1 MQFRRYITIVH
12 STTFNMRKNILF
24 LLITMSSISWAQRNR
39 QTTNPV
45 ENKKEEVSLSG
56 LKFRNIGPS
65 VTSGRIAD
73 FAVNPNNYN
82 EYYVATASGGV
93 WKTINAG
100 TSYQPIFDSQGSYSI
115 GCVTLDP
122 GNSNVVWVGSGE
134 NNNQRSVAYGDG
146 VYKSEDA
153 GASWKN
159 MGLKTSEHIGRI
171 IVDPTN
177 SNTVYVAALGPLWKE
192 GGERGVYKTTDGG
205 KTWNQVLKIDQ
216 YTGVNDIVMDPRDP
230 NILYASAHQR
240 MRSDYAYVSGG
251 PGSGMYKTTN
261 GGTQWDKVNNG
272 LPTSDM
278 GRIGLAISPA
288 DPEYIYAIVEAAKDE
303 GFYRSTTQGA
313 KWEKMSSHQTGGNYY
328 NEVIADPKNKDRVY
342 TMGYAISVS
351 DDGGKNFRSIGEDA
365 KHVDNHALWVNPANT
380 NHMRN
385 GCDGGIYE
393 TWDGAKTWQFKSNL
407 PVTQFYKV
415 EVDNTEPFYYVYGG
429 TQDNFSLGGPS
440 RTRSE
445 NGIVNDNWFVTQGGD
460 GFESAIDPFNVN
472 IVYAQSQH
480 GGLTRYDK
488 ATGENM
494 GIQPQPRKGEKEYRW
509 NWDAPLQTSPHKSG
523 RLYIAA
529 NKIFKSD
536 DYGNTWQVISEDVTR
551 NEDRNKLPIM
561 GRVWGIDAT
570 GKNDGVAPYGTV
582 SALSESPKNENL
594 IVIGTD
600 DGLVQI
606 TTDGGKIWKKTESFA
621 GAPSMTYV
629 YHVLTSQHDENVIYA
644 TLNNHKRG
652 DFKPYIYKSTNK
664 GQTWA
669 SITANLPE
677 RGSTYSIAEDHVDAN
692 LLFVGTEFG
701 VHFSNDGGASW
712 KPLKGG
718 LPTIAVRDM
727 AIQKREN
734 DLVLATFGRG
744 FYILDDYSP
753 LRNINQTENKEGYV
767 FPIKDSWMFVESTP
781 LGIRGKGFQGESYF
795 NTPNP
800 QVGAV
805 FTYYFRDDLK
815 TNKEKRQEEE
825 SKLAKGGKDVNYPSY
840 DRLKEE
846 EGEDSPYLLFTV
858 KNEKGDIIRK
868 LKAPTKKGINRITWD
883 FRYPSSNPIDI
894 SPKLNDN
901 PFQSDDVGQLA
912 APGNYTLSMSKYVDG
927 VLTEIIGGEKFIV
940 KVLPGTT
947 LPATDRPAL
956 VAWQRQAAE
965 LQRSIEG
972 TSAILRDANQKVK
985 YLKEAVFS
993 VSEPNQS
1000 FAKEILDLENKL
1012 RSLQDKMFGDRVASQ
1027 LDIDREPSIN
1037 SRLSSAIYSGYGS
1050 TSEPTTTMKNQL
1062 QWAGEEYDTMNAAL
1076 KQVIEKEIPAIE
1088 KKLEGAGAP
1097 YTPGR
1102 MPEWKKN

>member
-1 MQFRRYITIVH
+1 
-12 STTFNMRKNILF
+12 MRKNILF

-629 YHVLTSQHDENVIYA
+629 YHILTSQHDENVIYT

>member
-1 MQFRRYITIVH
+1 MKKI
-12 STTFNMRKNILF
+12 ILV
-24 LLITMSSISWAQRNR
+24 LLVAASSLSWAQRNKR
-39 QTTNPV
+39 ATAPV
-45 ENKKEEVSLSG
+45 ETKKEDVSLSG
-56 LKFRNIGPS
+56 LKFRGIGPA
-65 VTSGRIAD
+65 VTSGRISD
-73 FAVNPNNYN
+73 FAVNPNNFN
-82 EYYVATASGGV
+82 EYYVATSSGGV
-93 WKTINAG
+93 WKTTNAG
-100 TSYQPIFDSQGSYSI
+100 TSYQPIFDTQGSYSI

-122 GNSNVVWVGSGE
+122 NNSNVVWVGSGE

-146 VYKSEDA
+146 VYKSEDG

-159 MGLKTSEHIGRI
+159 MGLKTSEHIGKI

-177 SNTVYVAALGPLWKE
+177 SSVVYVAAIGPLWKE

-205 KTWNQVLKIDQ
+205 KTWNQVLKIDP
-216 YTGVNDIVMDPRDP
+216 YTGVNDIIMDPRDP
-230 NILYASAHQR
+230 SVLYASAHQR

-251 PGSGMYKTTN
+251 PGSGMYKTTD
-261 GGTQWDKVNNG
+261 GGANWDKINNG

-288 DPEYIYAIVEAAKDE
+288 DPEYIYAIVEAAKEE
-303 GFYRSTTQGA
+303 GFYRTTSRGA

-328 NEVIADPKNKDRVY
+328 NEVIADPNNKDRVY

-351 DDGGKNFRSIGEDA
+351 DDGGKNFRPIGEDA
-365 KHVDNHALWVNPANT
+365 KHVDNHALWVNPNDS

-393 TWDGAKTWQFKSNL
+393 TWDGAKTWQYKSNL

-445 NGIVNDNWFVTQGGD
+445 NGIVNDDWFVTQGGD
-460 GFESAIDPFNVN
+460 GFESAIDPFNTN
-472 IVYAQSQH
+472 IVYAQYQH

-488 ATGENM
+488 ATGENT

-509 NWDAPLQTSPHKSG
+509 GWDAPLQTSPHKGG

-529 NKIFKSD
+529 NKVFKSD

-606 TTDGGKIWKKTESFA
+606 TTDGGKIWKRTESFA

-629 YHVLTSQHDENVIYA
+629 YHVLTSQHDENVIYV

-652 DFKPYIYKSTNK
+652 DFKPYVYKSTNK
-664 GQTWA
+664 GQTW
-669 SITANLPE
+669 SSMINGLPE
-677 RGSTYSIAEDHVDAN
+677 RGSTYSVAEDHVDPN

-701 VHFSNDGGASW
+701 VHFSNDGGANW

-744 FYILDDYSP
+744 FYVLDDYSP
-753 LRNINQTENKEGYV
+753 LRNINQTASKEGYL
-767 FPIKDSWMFVESTP
+767 FPIKDSWMFVERTP

-795 NTPNP
+795 STPNP
-800 QVGAV
+800 TVGAV
-805 FTYYFRDDLK
+805 FTYYFKEDLK
-815 TNKEKRQEEE
+815 TSKAQREEEE
-825 SKLAKGGKDVNYPSY
+825 SKLAKDGKDVNYPSY
-840 DRLKEE
+840 DKLKGEQDEE
-846 EGEDSPYLLFTV
+846 SPYLLFTV
-858 KNEKGDIIRK
+858 KNEQGTIIRK
-868 LKAPTKKGINRITWD
+868 LKASAKKGVNRITWD
-883 FRYPSSNPIDI
+883 FRHPTSSPVNINPQ
-894 SPKLNDN
+894 PNNN
-901 PFQSDDVGQLA
+901 PFQSNDVGQLA
-912 APGNYTLSMSKYVDG
+912 APGNYTVSMSKYADG
-927 VLTEIIGGEKFIV
+927 VYTELAGTEKFVV

-947 LPATDRPAL
+947 LPATSRPAL

-965 LQRSIEG
+965 LQRSIQG
-972 TSAILRDANQKVK
+972 TSTILRDATQKVK
-985 YLKEAVFS
+985 YLKESVFS
-993 VSEPNQS
+993 VAEPNQD
-1000 FAKEILDLENKL
+1000 FTKDILALEAKL
-1012 RSLQDKMFGDRVASQ
+1012 RDLQDRLFGDRVANQ

-1037 SRLSSAIYSGYGS
+1037 SRLFNGIFAGSGS
-1050 TSEPTTTMKNQL
+1050 TSDPTTTMKNQI
-1062 QWAGEEYDTMNAAL
+1062 QWAGEAYEVLNAEL
-1076 KQVIEKEIPAIE
+1076 KQVIETDIPAIE
-1088 KKLEGAGAP
+1088 KKLEDAGAP

-1102 MPEWKKN
+1102 MPNWKKN

>member
-1 MQFRRYITIVH
+1 
-12 STTFNMRKNILF
+12 
-24 LLITMSSISWAQRNR
+24 
-39 QTTNPV
+39 
-45 ENKKEEVSLSG
+45 
-56 LKFRNIGPS
+56 
-65 VTSGRIAD
+65 
-73 FAVNPNNYN
+73 
-82 EYYVATASGGV
+82 
-93 WKTINAG
+93 
-100 TSYQPIFDSQGSYSI
+100 
-115 GCVTLDP
+115 
-122 GNSNVVWVGSGE
+122 
-134 NNNQRSVAYGDG
+134 
-146 VYKSEDA
+146 
-153 GASWKN
+153 
-159 MGLKTSEHIGRI
+159 
-171 IVDPTN
+171 
-177 SNTVYVAALGPLWKE
+177 
-192 GGERGVYKTTDGG
+192 
-205 KTWNQVLKIDQ
+205 
-216 YTGVNDIVMDPRDP
+216 
-230 NILYASAHQR
+230 
-240 MRSDYAYVSGG
+240 
-251 PGSGMYKTTN
+251 
-261 GGTQWDKVNNG
+261 
-272 LPTSDM
+272 
-278 GRIGLAISPA
+278 
-288 DPEYIYAIVEAAKDE
+288 
-303 GFYRSTTQGA
+303 
-313 KWEKMSSHQTGGNYY
+313 
-328 NEVIADPKNKDRVY
+328 
-342 TMGYAISVS
+342 MGYAISVS

-701 VHFSNDGGASW
+701 VHFSNDEGASW

>member
-701 VHFSNDGGASW
+701 VHFSNDEGASW